1 MRVNPIHK
9 SLCRP
14 SLVLGC
20 DRELIIFSGL
30 LTAALVFSA
39 MDWVAL
45 FAGLLLW
52 TFSLFAFR
60 RMAKA
65 DPQMRHVYLRHR
77 KYRRY
82 YSPRSMPFCAE
93 RRDYQ

>member
-20 DRELIIFSGL
+20 DRELILFSGL
-30 LTAALVFSA
+30 LTGALVFSA
-39 MDWVAL
+39 MDLVAFFVGILIWV
-45 FAGLLLW
+45 
-52 TFSLFAFR
+52 FSLFAFR

-77 KYRRY
+77 MYKRY
-82 YSPRSMPFCAE
+82 YSPRSMPFCTE

>member
-1 MRVNPIHK
+1 MRISPIHK

-14 SLVLGC
+14 NLVLGC

-30 LTAALVFSA
+30 LTGALVFSA
-39 MDWVAL
+39 MDLIAL
-45 FAGLLLW
+45 FAGILIW
-52 TFSLFAFR
+52 SFSLFALR

-77 KYRRY
+77 KYKRY
-82 YSPRSMPFCAE
+82 YPPRSMPFCTE
-93 RRDYQ
+93 SRVYQ